1 MRQIKSSWRSRL
13 GPSRR
18 DRSGSMLSKVTKLPS
33 RAASRSATASL
44 SPAECCL
51 MIDWLVTLAWQKR
64 LVMAMIALFISLYGV
79 YSWTQLTID
88 AYPDIADTSSQVITQ
103 APGLAAEEVEQR
115 ITIPLERELNGTPGL
130 LFMRSKS
137 TFGLSL
143 ITIVFRD
150 GIEDYWSRQR
160 ISERVQGALLPPN
173 ITPML
178 DPLSSPTGQI
188 LYYTLESSTK
198 GRRELSEIQRWI
210 VIPALKQVRGV
221 ADVSNFGGITTQF
234 QLELDPQQLVRF
246 NLSLGNIDRA
256 IGLVQT
262 LDDLGAIVVAQRNGT
277 PILLRDL
284 GRLKLANLERHGIVG
299 KNEKHDS
306 IEGTVLL
313 LKGENP
319 SQVLRGV
326 HRKIAELNE
335 RLAADD
341 VRIVPYYDRS
351 DLVDQTIGKVSHTI
365 LQGIALVFI
374 VLIIFLG
381 SARGALIVGITIP
394 FAMLTAFI
402 LMNFFKIPANLL
414 SLGAIDFGIIVDA
427 AIVMTEAILRR
438 REARPNER
446 LTEADALA
454 AALQVARPIF
464 FATLI
469 IITAYLPLFAFYRI
483 EAKLF
488 YPMIYAVG
496 FAQLGALVLALLLVP
511 GLSYY
516 AYRTPGHI
524 YNNYALGWLE
534 AAYRRVL
541 RDLLRR
547 PGMVYLITIGAFAT
561 VIALSN
567 TVPREFLPELD
578 EGALFLHGE
587 MVGGIS
593 LAKASEMDV
602 QLRKVVLEFPEVST
616 IVNHVGRNDDGTDPN
631 TPSHLEA
638 LIVLHPYATW
648 PSGESKQDLVRRMK
662 ARLAELPGYELA
674 FSQPILDSI
683 KDKIFEPHSQLAVKI
698 YGQDFGELR
707 RIGKDIAKVLAT
719 VPGTAEVLVDDR
731 PPLAQISIAIDRE
744 AAARY
749 GINVADITDL
759 VQTGIGGGAVSQVFV
774 GERRYDVTVRFPD
787 ELRNSAEAI
796 GNLVLA
802 SAASGF
808 IPLSQVAHI
817 KLQQGES
824 TINRDMNRRYLMVKF
839 DSDGWSLPRL
849 LAEARKAVANNVVFD
864 PKLYHIE
871 WVGHFEDEERA
882 EARFFLILGLIL
894 GVMIVLLYAEF
905 TLLRQVALVL
915 GVVPLAVL
923 GGLIALHVTGVTLN
937 VASAV
942 GFIAL
947 FGVAVMNGVI
957 MVANLNR
964 VRAPGV
970 PLAETVIIGA
980 SERLRPVLMTATV
993 ATVGMMPAA
1002 LATGV
1007 GSDVQRS
1014 LATVVA
1020 GGLLLATLLTLLL
1033 LPTLYFVIERYAQ
1046 RHTHARAVEPTA

>member
-1 MRQIKSSWRSRL
+1 
-13 GPSRR
+13 
-18 DRSGSMLSKVTKLPS
+18 
-33 RAASRSATASL
+33 
-44 SPAECCL
+44 

-64 LVMAMIALFISLYGV
+64 LVMAMIAVFISLYGV
-79 YSWTQLTID
+79 YSWTQLAID

-173 ITPML
+173 IAPML

-188 LYYTLESSTK
+188 LYYTLESNSK
-198 GRRELSEIQRWI
+198 GQRELSEIQRWI

-246 NLSLGNIDRA
+246 NLSLGNIESAIIANNYSAGGSVVSRGDLGFVIRA

-262 LDDLGAIVVAQRNGT
+262 LEDLGAIVVAQRNGT
-277 PILLRDL
+277 PIFLRDL

-319 SQVLRGV
+319 SQVLLGV

-335 RLAADD
+335 RLATDD
-341 VRIVPYYDRS
+341 VRIMTYYDRS

-365 LQGIALVFI
+365 LRGIALVFI

-381 SARGALIVGITIP
+381 SPRSALIIAITIP
-394 FAMLTAFI
+394 FAMMTAFI
-402 LMNFFKIPANLL
+402 LMNIFKIPANLL

-438 REARPNER
+438 REARPNEPFN
-446 LTEADALA
+446 EADARA

-469 IITAYLPLFAFYRI
+469 IIAAYLPLFAFHRI

-496 FAQLGALVLALLLVP
+496 FAQIGALLLALLLVP
-511 GLSYY
+511 GLSYH
-516 AYRTPGHI
+516 AYRTPRHI
-524 YNNYALGWLE
+524 IHNYALGWLE
-534 AAYRRVL
+534 AGYRRML
-541 RDLLRR
+541 QGLLGR
-547 PGMVYLITIGAFAT
+547 PGIVYLIIVGAIAT
-561 VIALSN
+561 VIALST
-567 TVPREFLPELD
+567 TVSREFLPELD

-593 LAKASEMDV
+593 LAKASEMDA
-602 QLRKVVLEFPEVST
+602 QLRKIVLEFPEVST

-638 LIVLHPYATW
+638 LIVLHPYDTW

-662 ARLAELPGYELA
+662 ARLAELPGYQLA

-719 VPGTAEVLVDDR
+719 VPGTADVLVDDR
-731 PPLAQISIAIDRE
+731 PPLAQISIAVDRE

-774 GERRYDVTVRFPD
+774 GERRYDVTVRFPE

-839 DSDGWSLPRL
+839 DSDGRSLPRL
-849 LAEARKAVANNVVFD
+849 LAEARKAVTSNVVFD

-871 WVGHFEDEERA
+871 WVGDFEDEERA

-923 GGLIALHVTGVTLN
+923 GGLIALHITGVTLN

-964 VRAPGV
+964 VRALGV
-970 PLAETVIIGA
+970 PLPEAVVTGA
-980 SERLRPVLMTATV
+980 GERLRPVLMTATV

-1002 LATGV
+1002 LTTGV

-1020 GGLLLATLLTLLL
+1020 GGLLMATLLTLLL
-1033 LPTLYFVIERYAQ
+1033 LPILYFVIERYAE
-1046 RHTHARAVEPTA
+1046 RRTHARAVEPTF

>member
-1 MRQIKSSWRSRL
+1 
-13 GPSRR
+13 
-18 DRSGSMLSKVTKLPS
+18 
-33 RAASRSATASL
+33 
-44 SPAECCL
+44 
-51 MIDWLVTLAWQKR
+51 MIDWLVTFAWQKR
-64 LVMAMIALFISLYGV
+64 LVMVMIAVFIGLYGV
-79 YSWTQLTID
+79 YSWTQLAID

-173 ITPML
+173 IAPML

-188 LYYTLESSTK
+188 LYYTLESGTK
-198 GRRELSEIQRWI
+198 GQRELSEIQRWI

-246 NLSLGNIDRA
+246 NLSLGNVETAIIANNYSAGGSVVSRGDLGFVIRA

-262 LDDLGAIVVAQRNGT
+262 LEDLGAIVVAQRNGT

-319 SQVLRGV
+319 SQVLDGV
-326 HRKIAELNE
+326 HRKIADLNE
-335 RLAADD
+335 RLATDD
-341 VRIVPYYDRS
+341 VRIVPYYDRA

-365 LQGIALVFI
+365 LRGIALVFI

-381 SARGALIVGITIP
+381 SPRSALIICITIP
-394 FAMLTAFI
+394 FAMMTAFI
-402 LMNFFKIPANLL
+402 LMNIFKIPANLL
-414 SLGAIDFGIIVDA
+414 SLGAIDFGIIVDP

-438 REARPNER
+438 REARPNEP
-446 LTEADALA
+446 LNEADARA

-469 IITAYLPLFAFYRI
+469 IITAYLPLFAFHRI

-496 FAQLGALVLALLLVP
+496 FAQIGALLLALLLVP

-516 AYRTPGHI
+516 AYRTPRHI
-524 YNNYALGWLE
+524 FNNYPLAWLE
-534 AAYRRVL
+534 AGYRRTL
-541 RDLLRR
+541 QGLLGR
-547 PGMVYLITIGAFAT
+547 PGIVYLIGAGAIVS
-561 VIALSN
+561 VIALST
-567 TVPREFLPELD
+567 TVSREFLPELD

-593 LAKASEMDV
+593 LAKASEMDT
-602 QLRKVVLEFPEVST
+602 QLRKAVLEFPEVSI

-638 LIVLHPYATW
+638 LIVLHPYDTW

-662 ARLAELPGYELA
+662 ARLAELPGYQLA

-698 YGQDFGELR
+698 FGQDFDEL
-707 RIGKDIAKVLAT
+707 RIGKDVAKVLAT
-719 VPGTAEVLVDDR
+719 VPGTTDVLVDDR
-731 PPLAQISIAIDRE
+731 PPLAQISITVDRE

-774 GERRYDVTVRFPD
+774 GERRYDVTVRFPE
-787 ELRNSAEAI
+787 ELRNGAEAI

-808 IPLSQVAHI
+808 IPLSQVAQI
-817 KLQQGES
+817 RLQQGES

-839 DSDGWSLPRL
+839 DSDNRSLPRL
-849 LAEARKAVANNVVFD
+849 LAEAKKEVASNVSFD
-864 PKLYHIE
+864 PKRYQIE
-871 WVGHFEDEERA
+871 WVGHFEDEDRA
-882 EARFFLILGLIL
+882 EARFILILGLIL

-905 TLLRQVALVL
+905 ALLRQVALVL

-964 VRAPGV
+964 VRALGV
-970 PLAETVIIGA
+970 PLAQAVVAGA
-980 SERLRPVLMTATV
+980 GERLRPVLMTATV
-993 ATVGMMPAA
+993 ATAGMMPAA
-1002 LATGV
+1002 LTTGV

-1020 GGLLLATLLTLLL
+1020 GGLLMATLLTLLL
-1033 LPTLYFVIERYAQ
+1033 LPALYFVIERYAE
-1046 RHTHARAVEPTA
+1046 RRAHARAVEATF

>member
-1 MRQIKSSWRSRL
+1 
-13 GPSRR
+13 
-18 DRSGSMLSKVTKLPS
+18 
-33 RAASRSATASL
+33 
-44 SPAECCL
+44 
-51 MIDWLVTLAWQKR
+51 MIDRLVAFALHKR
-64 LVMAMIALFISLYGV
+64 LVVAMICIFAAIYGY
-79 YSWTQLTID
+79 YSWTQLAVE
-88 AYPDIADTSSQVITQ
+88 AYPDIADTSSQVVTQ
-103 APGLAAEEVEQR
+103 APGMAAEEVEQR

-173 ITPML
+173 ISPML

-188 LYYTLESSTK
+188 LYYTIESSAK
-198 GRRELSEIQRWI
+198 GQRELSEIQRWI

-246 NLSLGNIDRA
+246 NLSLGNIETAILANNYSAGGSVVSRGDLGFVIRA

-319 SQVLRGV
+319 SQVLLGV

-335 RLAADD
+335 RLATDD
-341 VRIVPYYDRS
+341 VRIMTYYDRS

-365 LQGIALVFI
+365 LRGIALVFI

-381 SARGALIVGITIP
+381 SPRSALIIAITIP
-394 FAMLTAFI
+394 FAMMTAFI

-427 AIVMTEAILRR
+427 AIVMTEAVLRR
-438 REARPNER
+438 REASPRER
-446 LTEADALA
+446 LDEADARA

-469 IITAYLPLFAFYRI
+469 IITTYLPLFAFHRI

-496 FAQLGALVLALLLVP
+496 FAQIGALLLALLLVP

-516 AYRTPGHI
+516 AYRRPRHI
-524 YNNYALGWLE
+524 FHNFVLGWLE
-534 AAYRRVL
+534 PRYRRVL
-541 RDLLRR
+541 HALLAN
-547 PGMVYLITIGAFAT
+547 PAIAYVIIGGATVT
-561 VIALSN
+561 VIALSI
-567 TVPREFLPELD
+567 TISREFLPELD

-587 MVGGIS
+587 MIGGIS
-593 LAKASEMDV
+593 LAKASEMDT

-616 IVNHVGRNDDGTDPN
+616 IVSHVGRNDDGTDPN

-638 LIVLHPYATW
+638 LIVLNPYASW
-648 PSGESKQDLVRRMK
+648 PSGESKQDLIRRMK
-662 ARLAELPGYELA
+662 TRLAELPGYQLA

-683 KDKIFEPHSQLAVKI
+683 KDKVFEPHSQLAVKI
-698 YGQDFGELR
+698 YGQDFSELR
-707 RIGKDIAKVLAT
+707 RIGKDIAKVLTT
-719 VPGTAEVLVDDR
+719 VPGTADVLVDDR
-731 PPLAQISIAIDRE
+731 PPLAQISIAVDRE

-774 GERRYDVTVRFPD
+774 GERRYDVTVR
-787 ELRNSAEAI
+787 
-796 GNLVLA
+796 V
-802 SAASGF
+802 
-808 IPLSQVAHI
+808 
-817 KLQQGES
+817 
-824 TINRDMNRRYLMVKF
+824 
-839 DSDGWSLPRL
+839 
-849 LAEARKAVANNVVFD
+849 
-864 PKLYHIE
+864 
-871 WVGHFEDEERA
+871 
-882 EARFFLILGLIL
+882 
-894 GVMIVLLYAEF
+894 
-905 TLLRQVALVL
+905 
-915 GVVPLAVL
+915 
-923 GGLIALHVTGVTLN
+923 
-937 VASAV
+937 
-942 GFIAL
+942 
-947 FGVAVMNGVI
+947 
-957 MVANLNR
+957 
-964 VRAPGV
+964 
-970 PLAETVIIGA
+970 
-980 SERLRPVLMTATV
+980 
-993 ATVGMMPAA
+993 
-1002 LATGV
+1002 
-1007 GSDVQRS
+1007 
-1014 LATVVA
+1014 
-1020 GGLLLATLLTLLL
+1020 
-1033 LPTLYFVIERYAQ
+1033 
-1046 RHTHARAVEPTA
+1046 

>member
-1 MRQIKSSWRSRL
+1 
-13 GPSRR
+13 
-18 DRSGSMLSKVTKLPS
+18 
-33 RAASRSATASL
+33 
-44 SPAECCL
+44 
-51 MIDWLVTLAWQKR
+51 MIDWLVGFAWQKR
-64 LVMAMIALFISLYGV
+64 LVMALITLFLSLYGV
-79 YSWTQLTID
+79 YSWAQLAVD

-103 APGLAAEEVEQR
+103 APGLAAEEVEQK

-160 ISERVQGALLPPN
+160 ISERVQAALLPPN
-173 ITPML
+173 ISPML

-188 LYYTLESSTK
+188 FYYTLESGTK
-198 GRRELSEIQRWI
+198 GQRELSEIQRWI
-210 VIPALKQVRGV
+210 VIPALKQVSGV

-246 NLSLGNIDRA
+246 NLSLANVEAAIIANNYSAGGSVVSRGDLGFVIRA

-277 PILLRDL
+277 PIILRDL
-284 GRLKLANLERHGIVG
+284 GRLKLANLERHGFVG

-319 SQVLRGV
+319 SRVLHDIHGKV
-326 HRKIAELNE
+326 AELNE
-335 RLAADD
+335 RLAIDD

-351 DLVDQTIGKVSHTI
+351 DLVGQTIGKVSRTI
-365 LQGIALVFI
+365 LQGITLVFI
-374 VLIIFLG
+374 VLIFFLG
-381 SARGALIVGITIP
+381 RLRSALIIGVTIP
-394 FAMLTAFI
+394 FAMVTVFI
-402 LMNFFKIPANLL
+402 LMNIFNISANLL

-438 REARPNER
+438 REASPDER
-446 LTEADALA
+446 LSEADARA

-469 IITAYLPLFAFYRI
+469 IITAYLPLFAFHRI

-496 FAQLGALVLALLLVP
+496 FAQIGALLLALLLVP
-511 GLSYY
+511 GLSYL
-516 AYRTPGHI
+516 AYRAPRHI
-524 YNNYALGWLE
+524 NNYGLGWVE
-534 AAYRRVL
+534 AGYRRMLQRVL
-541 RDLLRR
+541 GK
-547 PGMVYLITIGAFAT
+547 PAIVYVITAGAIVT
-561 VIALSN
+561 VIALSI
-567 TVPREFLPELD
+567 TIPREFLPELD

-593 LAKASEMDV
+593 LAKASDMDT
-602 QLRKVVLEFPEVST
+602 QLRKAVLEFPEVST
-616 IVNHVGRNDDGTDPN
+616 IVNHIGRNDDGTDPN

-638 LIVLHPYATW
+638 LIVLHPYDTW
-648 PSGESKQDLVRRMK
+648 PSGETKQDLIRRMK

-683 KDKIFEPHSQLAVKI
+683 KDKIFEPHSQLAAKI
-698 YGQDFGELR
+698 YGQDFNELR
-707 RIGKDIAKVLAT
+707 RIGKDISNVLAT
-719 VPGTAEVLVDDR
+719 VPGTVDVSVDDR
-731 PPLAQISIAIDRE
+731 PPLAQISIKVDRE

-774 GERRYDVTVRFPD
+774 GERRYDVTVRFP
-787 ELRNSAEAI
+787 EQLRNSLEAI

-802 SAASGF
+802 SSASGF
-808 IPLSQVAHI
+808 IPLSQVANI

-839 DSDGWSLPRL
+839 DSDGRSLPRL
-849 LAEARKAVANNVVFD
+849 LTQAKEAVASKVSFD
-864 PKLYHIE
+864 PKGYRIE

-882 EARFFLILGLIL
+882 EARFILILGLIL

-905 TLLRQVALVL
+905 GLLRQVALIL
-915 GVVPLAVL
+915 GVVPLAIL

-964 VRAPGV
+964 VRALGV
-970 PLAETVIIGA
+970 PLTQAVVTAAG
-980 SERLRPVLMTATV
+980 ERLRPVLMTASV
-993 ATVGMMPAA
+993 ATAGMMPAA

-1033 LPTLYFVIERYAQ
+1033 LPTLYFVVERLAE
-1046 RHTHARAVEPTA
+1046 RRTRARAVELTY

>member
-1 MRQIKSSWRSRL
+1 
-13 GPSRR
+13 
-18 DRSGSMLSKVTKLPS
+18 
-33 RAASRSATASL
+33 
-44 SPAECCL
+44 
-51 MIDWLVTLAWQKR
+51 MIDWFVSYTLRKR
-64 LVMAMIALFISLYGV
+64 LVVAMICVFVGIYGY
-79 YSWTQLTID
+79 YSWTQLAIE
-88 AYPDIADTSSQVITQ
+88 AYPDIADTSSQVVTQ
-103 APGLAAEEVEQR
+103 APGLAAEEVEQQ
-115 ITIPLERELNGTPGL
+115 ITIPLERELNGTPGM

-143 ITIVFRD
+143 ITLVFRD
-150 GIEDYWSRQR
+150 GIENYWSRQR
-160 ISERVQGALLPPN
+160 INERIQNVTLPPG
-173 ITPML
+173 ITAGL
-178 DPLSSPTGQI
+178 DPVTSPTGQI
-188 LYYTLESSTK
+188 YYYTLESNTK
-198 GRRELSEIQRWI
+198 GQRELSEIQRWI

-234 QLELDPQQLVRF
+234 RLELDPQQLVRF
-246 NLSLGNIDRA
+246 NLSLGNIESAIIANNYSAGGSVVSRGDLGFVIRA

-381 SARGALIVGITIP
+381 SPRSALIIGVTIP
-394 FAMLTAFI
+394 FAMVTVFT
-402 LMNFFKIPANLL
+402 LMNIFKIPANLL

-427 AIVMTEAILRR
+427 AIVMTEAVLRR

-446 LTEADALA
+446 LSEADALA

-469 IITAYLPLFAFYRI
+469 IITAYLPLFAFHRI

-496 FAQLGALVLALLLVP
+496 FAQIGALLLALLLVP

-516 AYRTPGHI
+516 AYRTPRHI
-524 YNNYALGWLE
+524 FHNYALGRLE
-534 AAYRRVL
+534 AGYRRML
-541 RDLLRR
+541 QGLLSR
-547 PGMVYLITIGAFAT
+547 PGIVYLIIVGAIAT
-561 VIALSN
+561 VMTLST
-567 TVPREFLPELD
+567 TVSREFLPELD

-593 LAKASEMDV
+593 LAKASEMDA
-602 QLRKVVLEFPEVST
+602 QLRKIVLEFPEVST

-638 LIVLHPYATW
+638 LIVLHPYDTW

-698 YGQDFGELR
+698 YGQDFGDLR

-731 PPLAQISIAIDRE
+731 PPLAQISIAVDRE

-774 GERRYDVTVRFPD
+774 GERRYDVTVRFPV
-787 ELRNSAEAI
+787 ELRNSPEAI
-796 GNLVLA
+796 SNLVLA
-802 SAASGF
+802 SAAGGF
-808 IPLSQVAHI
+808 IPLSQVANI

-839 DSDGWSLPRL
+839 DSDGRSLPRL
-849 LAEARKAVANNVVFD
+849 LAEAKEAVASKVSFD
-864 PKLYHIE
+864 PKRYRIE

-882 EARFFLILGLIL
+882 EARFILILGLIL
-894 GVMIVLLYAEF
+894 GFMIVLLYAEF
-905 TLLRQVALVL
+905 ARLRQVTLVL
-915 GVVPLAVL
+915 GVVPLAIL

-970 PLAETVIIGA
+970 PLMEAVIIGA
-980 SERLRPVLMTATV
+980 GERLRPVLMTATV

-1046 RHTHARAVEPTA
+1046 RHTQTRAVEPTA

>member
-1 MRQIKSSWRSRL
+1 
-13 GPSRR
+13 
-18 DRSGSMLSKVTKLPS
+18 
-33 RAASRSATASL
+33 
-44 SPAECCL
+44 
-51 MIDWLVTLAWQKR
+51 MIDWLVDLAWRKR
-64 LVMAMIALFISLYGV
+64 WVAVMISAFAMAYGV
-79 YSWTQLTID
+79 YAWTRIAVD
-88 AYPDIADTSSQVITQ
+88 AYPDIADTSSRVVTQ

-150 GIEDYWSRQR
+150 GIEDYWARQR
-160 ISERVQGALLPPN
+160 ITERIQNAVLPPN
-173 ITPML
+173 ITPGL

-188 LYYTLESSTK
+188 LYYTLQSDTK
-198 GRRELSEIQRWI
+198 GQRELSEIQRWI
-210 VIPALKQVRGV
+210 VIPALKQVPGI

-234 QLELDPQQLVRF
+234 ELELDPQQLVRF
-246 NLSLGNIDRA
+246 NLSLANIEAAINANSNSAGGSVVTRGDLGFVIRA
-256 IGLVQT
+256 IGVVQT
-262 LDDLGAIVVAQRNGT
+262 LDDLGAIVVTQRNGT
-277 PILLRDL
+277 PIFMRDL
-284 GRLKLANLERHGIVG
+284 GRLKLASLERHGIVG
-299 KNEKHDS
+299 KNDKNDV

-319 SQVLRGV
+319 SRVLARV
-326 HRKIAELNE
+326 HSRIGELNT

-341 VRIVPYYDRS
+341 VRVAPYYDRS
-351 DLVDQTIGKVSHTI
+351 ELVEETISKVTHTI
-365 LQGIALVFI
+365 AQGIALVLL
-374 VLIIFLG
+374 VLILFLG
-381 SARGALIVGITIP
+381 GTCGALIVGIAIP
-394 FAMLTAFI
+394 FAMVTVFI
-402 LMNFFKIPANLL
+402 LMHLFNIPANLL

-438 REARPNER
+438 RESRPNAP
-446 LTEADALA
+446 LTEADARTVA
-454 AALQVARPIF
+454 HQVARPIF

-469 IITAYLPLFAFYRI
+469 IIAAYLPLFAFQRV

-488 YPMIYAVG
+488 YPMVYAVG
-496 FAQLGALVLALLLVP
+496 FAQVGALVAALFLVP
-511 GLSYY
+511 GLSYL
-516 AYRTPGHI
+516 AYRAPRPGF
-524 YNNYALGWLE
+524 NNYLMGRLE
-534 AAYRRVL
+534 AGYRRAL
-541 RDLLRR
+541 RRLLRQPR
-547 PGMVYLITIGAFAT
+547 TAYLVAAGAAVMAIGLAATI
-561 VIALSN
+561 S
-567 TVPREFLPELD
+567 REFLPSLD

-593 LAKASEMDV
+593 LAKASDMDA
-602 QLRKVVLEFPEVST
+602 QLRRAVLEFPEVET
-616 IVNHVGRNDDGTDPN
+616 IVSHIGRNDDGTDPN

-638 LIVLHPYATW
+638 LIALYPYNTW
-648 PSGESKQDLVRRMK
+648 PPGDSKQDLVRRIK

-683 KDKIFEPHSQLAVKI
+683 KDKVFEPHSQLAVKI
-698 YGQDFGELR
+698 FGDDFDELR
-707 RIGKDIAKVLAT
+707 RIGKAVAKVLGE
-719 VPGTAEVLVDDR
+719 VPGAADVSVDDR
-731 PPLAQISIAIDRE
+731 PPLAQITITPDRE

-774 GERRYDVTVRFPD
+774 GDRRYDVTVRVPPQ
-787 ELRNSAEAI
+787 LRNSPEAI

-802 SAASGF
+802 SAAGGF
-808 IPLSQVAHI
+808 IPLSQVARI

-824 TINRDMNRRYLMVKF
+824 TIDRDMNRRYLMVKF
-839 DSDGWSLPRL
+839 DSDGRSLPSL
-849 LAEARKAVANNVVFD
+849 LAEAKKAVADKVTFD
-864 PKLYHIE
+864 SNRYRIE

-882 EARFFLILGLIL
+882 EARFVLILGLIL
-894 GVMIVLLYAEF
+894 GAMCVLLYAEF
-905 TLLRQVALVL
+905 ALLRQVALVL
-915 GVVPLAVL
+915 GIVPLATL

-942 GFIAL
+942 GFISL

-970 PLAETVIIGA
+970 PLMDAVVTGA
-980 SERLRPVLMTATV
+980 SERFRPVIMTATV
-993 ATVGMMPAA
+993 ATVGMLPAA

-1020 GGLLLATLLTLLL
+1020 GGLIMATLLTLLL
-1033 LPTLYFVIERYAQ
+1033 LPTLYFAIEQRAARRAQ
-1046 RHTHARAVEPTA
+1046 ARAMEASNA

>member
-1 MRQIKSSWRSRL
+1 
-13 GPSRR
+13 
-18 DRSGSMLSKVTKLPS
+18 
-33 RAASRSATASL
+33 
-44 SPAECCL
+44 
-51 MIDWLVTLAWQKR
+51 MIDWLVGFALRKR
-64 LVMAMIALFISLYGV
+64 LVMALITLFLTLYGI
-79 YSWTQLTID
+79 YSWTQLAVD

-173 ITPML
+173 IAPML

-188 LYYTLESSTK
+188 FYYTLESSTK
-198 GRRELSEIQRWI
+198 GQRELSEIQRWI
-210 VIPALKQVRGV
+210 VIPGLKQVPGV

-234 QLELDPQQLVRF
+234 QLELDPEQLVRF
-246 NLSLGNIDRA
+246 NLSLANIEAAIIANNYSAGGSVVSRGDLGFVIRA
-256 IGLVQT
+256 IGLVQS

-284 GRLKLANLERHGIVG
+284 GRLRLANLERHGIVG
-299 KNEKHDS
+299 KNEKRDS

-313 LKGENP
+313 LKAENP
-319 SQVLRGV
+319 SRVLHGV
-326 HRKIAELNE
+326 HRKVAELNE
-335 RLAADD
+335 RLAMDD
-341 VRIVPYYDRS
+341 VRIVPYYDRT
-351 DLVDQTIGKVSHTI
+351 DLVGQTISKVSHTI
-365 LQGIALVFI
+365 VQGITLVFI
-374 VLIIFLG
+374 VLIVFLG
-381 SARGALIVGITIP
+381 RLRSALIIGVTIP
-394 FAMLTAFI
+394 FAMATVFI
-402 LMNFFKIPANLL
+402 LMNIFKMPANLL

-427 AIVMTEAILRR
+427 AIVMMEAILRR
-438 REARPNER
+438 REARPDER
-446 LTEADALA
+446 LNEADARS

-469 IITAYLPLFAFYRI
+469 IITAYLPLFAFQRI

-496 FAQLGALVLALLLVP
+496 FAQIGALLLALFLVP
-511 GLSYY
+511 GLSYL
-516 AYRTPGHI
+516 AYRTPRHTF
-524 YNNYALGWLE
+524 NNYALGLVE
-534 AAYRRVL
+534 TGYRRTL
-541 RDLLRR
+541 QGLLGK
-547 PGMVYLITIGAFAT
+547 PGIVYVITAGTIGT
-561 VIALSN
+561 VIALSV
-567 TVPREFLPELD
+567 TIPREFLHELD

-593 LAKASEMDV
+593 LAKASDMDA

-638 LIVLHPYATW
+638 LIVLHPYDTW
-648 PSGESKQDLVRRMK
+648 PSGESKHDLIRRMK

-683 KDKIFEPHSQLAVKI
+683 KDKIFEPHSQLAAKI
-698 YGQDFGELR
+698 YGHDFNELR
-707 RIGKDIAKVLAT
+707 RIGKDIANVLAT
-719 VPGTAEVLVDDR
+719 VPGTANVLVDDR
-731 PPLAQISIAIDRE
+731 PPLAQISITVDRE
-744 AAARY
+744 GAARY

-774 GERRYDVTVRFPD
+774 GERRYDVTVRFPAQ
-787 ELRNSAEAI
+787 LRNSPEAI

-802 SAASGF
+802 SASSGF
-808 IPLSQVAHI
+808 IPLSQVANI

-839 DSDGWSLPRL
+839 DSDGSSLPRL
-849 LAEARKAVANNVVFD
+849 LAEAKEAVASKVSFD
-864 PKLYHIE
+864 PKRYRIE

-882 EARFFLILGLIL
+882 EARFVLILGLIL
-894 GVMIVLLYAEF
+894 GFMIVLLYAEF
-905 TLLRQVALVL
+905 ALLRQVALVL
-915 GVVPLAVL
+915 GVVPLAIL

-964 VRAPGV
+964 VRALGV
-970 PLAETVIIGA
+970 PLMEAVITGA
-980 SERLRPVLMTATV
+980 GERLRPVLMTASV
-993 ATVGMMPAA
+993 ATAGMMPAA

-1020 GGLLLATLLTLLL
+1020 GGLLMATGLTLLI
-1033 LPTLYFVIERYAQ
+1033 LPTLYFVIERYAERRTQ
-1046 RHTHARAVEPTA
+1046 VRAVESTF

>member
-1 MRQIKSSWRSRL
+1 
-13 GPSRR
+13 
-18 DRSGSMLSKVTKLPS
+18 
-33 RAASRSATASL
+33 
-44 SPAECCL
+44 
-51 MIDWLVTLAWQKR
+51 
-64 LVMAMIALFISLYGV
+64 
-79 YSWTQLTID
+79 
-88 AYPDIADTSSQVITQ
+88 
-103 APGLAAEEVEQR
+103 
-115 ITIPLERELNGTPGL
+115 
-130 LFMRSKS
+130 
-137 TFGLSL
+137 
-143 ITIVFRD
+143 
-150 GIEDYWSRQR
+150 
-160 ISERVQGALLPPN
+160 
-173 ITPML
+173 
-178 DPLSSPTGQI
+178 

-198 GRRELSEIQRWI
+198 GQRELSEIQRWV
-210 VIPALKQVRGV
+210 VIPALKEVPGV

-234 QLELDPQQLVRF
+234 QLELDPEQLVRF
-246 NLSLGNIDRA
+246 NLSLANIEAAIIANNYSAGGSVVSRGELGFVIRA
-256 IGLVQT
+256 IGLVQS

-277 PILLRDL
+277 PIFLRDL

-299 KNEKHDS
+299 KNEKHDA

-319 SQVLRGV
+319 SRVLRGV
-326 HRKIAELNE
+326 HRKVAELNE
-335 RLAADD
+335 RLAMDD
-341 VRIVPYYDRS
+341 VQIVPYYDRS
-351 DLVDQTIGKVSHTI
+351 DLVGQTIGKVSRTI
-365 LQGIALVFI
+365 LQGIAIVLI

-381 SARGALIVGITIP
+381 SLRGALIIGATIP
-394 FAMLTAFI
+394 FAMVTAFI
-402 LMNFFKIPANLL
+402 LMNIFKIPANLL

-427 AIVMTEAILRR
+427 AIVMTEAVLRR

-446 LTEADALA
+446 LNEADARA

-469 IITAYLPLFAFYRI
+469 IITAYLPLFAFQRI

-488 YPMIYAVG
+488 YPMIYAIG
-496 FAQLGALVLALLLVP
+496 FAQIGALLLALLLVP
-511 GLSYY
+511 GLSYV
-516 AYRTPGHI
+516 AYRAPRHI
-524 YNNYALGWLE
+524 FHNHALGWAE
-534 AAYRRVL
+534 ERYRRML
-541 RDLLRR
+541 QGLLGR
-547 PGMVYLITIGAFAT
+547 PGIVYVITAGAIVT
-561 VIALSN
+561 VIALSL
-567 TVPREFLPELD
+567 TVSREFLPELD

-593 LAKASEMDV
+593 LAKASDMDA

-638 LIVLHPYATW
+638 LIVLHPYDTW
-648 PSGESKQDLVRRMK
+648 PSEESKQDLVQRMK

-698 YGQDFGELR
+698 YGDDFSELR

-719 VPGTAEVLVDDR
+719 VPGAADVLVDDR
-731 PPLAQISIAIDRE
+731 PPLAQISITVDRA

-774 GERRYDVTVRFPD
+774 GERRYDVTVRFP
-787 ELRNSAEAI
+787 EQLRNSPEDI

-802 SAASGF
+802 SATSGF

-824 TINRDMNRRYLMVKF
+824 TINHDMKRRYLMVKF
-839 DSDGWSLPRL
+839 DSDGRSLPRL
-849 LAEARKAVANNVVFD
+849 LAEAKKAVSSNVSFD
-864 PKLYHIE
+864 SKRYRIE

-882 EARFFLILGLIL
+882 EARFMLILSLIL

-905 TLLRQVALVL
+905 ALLRQVALVL
-915 GVVPLAVL
+915 GVVPLAIL

-964 VRAPGV
+964 VRALGV
-970 PLAETVIIGA
+970 PLAEAVVTGA
-980 SERLRPVLMTATV
+980 GERLRPVLMTASV
-993 ATVGMMPAA
+993 ATAGMMPAA

-1020 GGLLLATLLTLLL
+1020 GGLLMATLLTLLL
-1033 LPTLYFVIERYAQ
+1033 LPTMYFVIERFAERRTQ
-1046 RHTHARAVEPTA
+1046 TRVVEPTF